1 MDESE
6 TLVNSKI
13 LTVNEISFLTSWI
26 GAAKQTR
33 LLYRAS
39 RDGFSTFDFH
49 SKCDNKAKT
58 VTLIKTSDD
67 SVVGGYTAAAWT
79 SALSYSYD
87 TTSYIF
93 ILREKGISSLSNAK
107 KFGLRSTALT
117 YSNYAIYND
126 PLFGPS
132 FGFSDLR
139 IVDHSQMNTGSE
151 ATYSVYSTYNTGTSN
166 VFGRVMNDWT
176 TLEIEVFQI
185 I

>member
-1 MDESE
+1 M
-6 TLVNSKI
+6 
-13 LTVNEISFLTSWI
+13 
-26 GAAKQTR
+26 Q
-33 LLYRAS
+33 
-39 RDGFSTFDFH
+39 
-49 SKCDNKAKT
+49 
-58 VTLIKTSDD
+58 VTLAGYSEI
-67 SVVGGYTAAAWT
+67 VVLQIRDYYVR
-79 SALSYSYD
+79 SQPK
-87 TTSYIF
+87 IF
-93 ILREKGISSLSNAK
+93 SLREKGISSLSNAK

-151 ATYSVYSTYNTGTSN
+151 AIYSVYSTYNTGTSN